1 MNGGWYIYL
10 FVVGKSMG
18 ESGVMIFQ
26 LLMFVMHMVSFSYFW
41 CSWCDQVNEGGW
53 RFP

>member
-18 ESGVMIFQ
+18 ESGVMIFSI
-26 LLMFVMHMVSFSYFW
+26 VDVIMHVVSFFIFLV
-41 CSWCDQVNEGGW
+41 QLV
-53 RFP
+53 